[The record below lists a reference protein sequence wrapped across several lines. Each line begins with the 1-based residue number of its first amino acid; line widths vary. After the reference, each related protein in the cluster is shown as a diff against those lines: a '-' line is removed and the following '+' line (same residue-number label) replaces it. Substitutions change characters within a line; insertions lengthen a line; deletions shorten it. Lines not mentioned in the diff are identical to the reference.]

1 MSDEEQ
7 IKDLIDWAKE
17 QTSMMAQ
24 VVKSIDKLDRRMKT
38 LENKIAS
45 IS

>member
-7 IKDLIDWAKE
+7 IKNLTDWARE
-17 QTSMMAQ
+17 QTSMMTQ
-24 VVKSIDKLDRRMKT
+24 VVKNIDKLDRRMKT
-38 LENKIAS
+38 LENKIAL